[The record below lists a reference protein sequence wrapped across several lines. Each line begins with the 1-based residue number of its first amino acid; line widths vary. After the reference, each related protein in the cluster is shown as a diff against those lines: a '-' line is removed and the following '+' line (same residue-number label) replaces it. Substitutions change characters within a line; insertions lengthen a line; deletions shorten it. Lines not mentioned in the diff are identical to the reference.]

1 MHNPRLWVYG
11 GIAGAASVLC
21 YVVAAAVTWPENQF
35 GTSGLLVAISGFP
48 MLGIVYSYALYHFVA
63 AERDGV
69 ANRLGLVFAVAAFTT
84 LLAMLFVQLA
94 IGAGI
99 EEYTRDLD
107 AQTARAMRRSL
118 RLVDLGLDVAWD
130 FLIGAGLVC
139 WGLAM
144 RRRRGL
150 GMGWAVPC
158 VVFGVALIGLNAS
171 TFPIPPANHGLFDIG
186 PFIAV
191 FMLALAVRVALL
203 GKRAAVGGESVVVSA
218 A

>member
-1 MHNPRLWVYG
+1 MHNPRLWLYG
-11 GIAGAASVLC
+11 GITGAASIVC
-21 YVVAAAVTWPENQF
+21 YIVAALVPWPDNQF
-35 GTSGLLVAISGFP
+35 GTSGELVAISGFP

-69 ANRLGLVFAVAAFTT
+69 ANRLGFVFAVTAFAM
-84 LLAMLFVQLA
+84 LLAMLFAQLA
-94 IGAGI
+94 VVAGI
-99 EEYTRDLD
+99 AEYTRELD

-144 RRRRGL
+144 RKRSGL

-203 GKRAAVGGESVVVSA
+203 GKRASAGSVA
-218 A
+218 PA

>member
-1 MHNPRLWVYG
+1 MRDPRLWLYG
-11 GIAGAASVLC
+11 GIAGAASIVC
-21 YVVAAAVTWPENQF
+21 YIVAVAVPWPGNQF
-35 GTSGLLVAISGFP
+35 GTSGLLVVVSGFP
-48 MLGIVYSYALYHFVA
+48 MLGIVFAYTLHQFVA

-69 ANRLGLVFAVAAFTT
+69 ANRVGFVFAVAAFSM
-84 LLAMLFVQLA
+84 LMAMLFAQLA
-94 IGAGI
+94 ISAGI

-107 AQTARAMRRSL
+107 DQTARAIRRSL

-139 WGLAM
+139 WGLAV

-158 VVFGVALIGLNAS
+158 IGFGVALIALNAS
-171 TFPIPPANHGLFDIG
+171 TFPIPPASHGLFDIG

-191 FMLALAVRVALL
+191 FMLALAVRVAVL
-203 GKRAAVGGESVVVSA
+203 GKRASAQAVA
-218 A
+218 PA